1 MLLGAMLLGPSTG
14 TADACRA
21 VRWDAADAAPYGP
34 TCDPRVMHRAP
45 SLDTGASVYFTPAS
59 ALLRLHG
66 VARAAPRAPAGGART
81 ANRRPSGRST
91 ANRRARAL
99 AVSVHT
105 WTPVLTIFD
114 AADAHETHGAETHGA
129 GYGGNGQH
137 KAGG

>member
-1 MLLGAMLLGPSTG
+1 MGSPERRRAHRP
-14 TADACRA
+14 A
-21 VRWDAADAAPYGP
+21 VRAQRTA
-34 TCDPRVMHRAP
+34 
-45 SLDTGASVYFTPAS
+45 
-59 ALLRLHG
+59 
-66 VARAAPRAPAGGART
+66 ARAAATGW
-81 ANRRPSGRST
+81 RST